1 MVELAS
7 RSNIQGT
14 VATCLSF
21 ARQCQSYFKLPLLI
35 QNKSHLFKE
44 ERENIDMV
52 DLPVI
57 AKKHNDTELAYQC
70 IDL

>member
-7 RSNIQGT
+7 RSNIKGT

-35 QNKSHLFKE
+35 QNRSHLFKE

-52 DLPVI
+52 DLI